1 MLDIINNFQNDQNLD
16 VFNKICIYKA
26 SHFFGFDRF
35 TGISELET
43 ILTTVSDAA
52 DILLLNLLPDNLQV
66 KFNSVVRNNSLNYT
80 TNISFIVTPQSPEIK
95 EILNKFQNQE
105 VFVCLQKNNFQHLYG
120 TSKQPLLL
128 TINELNNVKHGRVK
142 GFSIRIS
149 GNTLEPSRFIELTE
163 IEIISKLLS
172 APLVSSI

>member
-66 KFNSVVRNNSLNYT
+66 KFNSVVRNNSLNVYYKYFFYSNT
-80 TNISFIVTPQSPEIK
+80 SISR
-95 EILNKFQNQE
+95 NKR
-105 VFVCLQKNNFQHLYG
+105 NF
-120 TSKQPLLL
+120 K
-128 TINELNNVKHGRVK
+128 
-142 GFSIRIS
+142 
-149 GNTLEPSRFIELTE
+149 
-163 IEIISKLLS
+163 
-172 APLVSSI
+172 